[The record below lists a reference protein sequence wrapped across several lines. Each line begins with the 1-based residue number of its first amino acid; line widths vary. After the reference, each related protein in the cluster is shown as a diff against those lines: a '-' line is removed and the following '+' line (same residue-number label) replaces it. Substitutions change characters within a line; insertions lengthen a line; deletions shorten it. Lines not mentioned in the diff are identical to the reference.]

1 MSRTMFL
8 SRVTL
13 FADLPDEQLEVISQR
28 LRPWNFR
35 KNEIIFHQESSGDSL
50 YIIESGRVRIFRI
63 SENGDEMSLA
73 IFGRGDFFGELSLLD
88 GLPRSAGAVTMEKT
102 RTLILYRDEFLRCL
116 QEDFRITANILA
128 TLSRR
133 LRRTTRYA
141 EGLTFLDVP
150 GRIAQKLLDLVEDY
164 GEETEDG
171 GVRISLR
178 MTQSDLA
185 SLVGTSRET
194 VNRAL
199 RTYRQMGLIRTDGAY
214 ITVLDPRGLRQRIY

>member
-1 MSRTMFL
+1 MSGTAFL

-13 FADLPDEQLEVISQR
+13 FADLPDDQLKVISRR
-28 LRPWNFR
+28 LRPRNFR
-35 KNEIIFHQESSGDSL
+35 KNEIIFHQESPGDSL

-63 SENGDEMSLA
+63 SEDGDEMSLT

-88 GLPRSAGAVTMEKT
+88 GLSRSAGAVTMEKT

-128 TLSRR
+128 ALSRR
-133 LRRTTRYA
+133 LRRTTLYA
-141 EGLTFLDVP
+141 EGLTFLDVH
-150 GRIAQKLLDLVEDY
+150 GRIAQKLLDLVDDY

-171 GVRISLR
+171 IRISLR

-199 RTYRQMGLIRTDGAY
+199 RTYREMGLITTAGAH
-214 ITVLDPRGLRQRIY
+214 ITVLNPTGLRRHIY